1 MALNCNT
8 KHPLQHDG
16 TSQHQRFLEA
26 LEPSFVKIHEFDLR
40 DWMRFAY
47 HFAAK
52 LKYFSVN
59 DDQKPDGNWQ
69 AFLKSEEEIES
80 FLKDAALV
88 ENETW
93 LSETEREKIL
103 RREPQG
109 NYEPHLAL
117 FLSFLKLLKFQQ
129 EQINGLSKRHL
140 DFYYKEVLQLSLKPA
155 VPDRVHLIFEL
166 AKNAGQAILANDTQ
180 LEGGKDKNG
189 KPLFYSTG
197 EELVVNQAT
206 VAMLKSVFH
215 QQGESIRY
223 AEQTDSLDG
232 LGTEFTDE
240 HPNWQAFGN
249 ETWPAASLGFAL
261 ASKVLLLKEGTRNIT
276 VELSFAADSIPA
288 DFPDKEK
295 VQSQFLVLLSGEK
308 DWIQA
313 TDFEVGNAPRSRA
326 GKLRLTVQ
334 IDAAEKAIVPYD
346 PKIHEERFNTDLP
359 VLRVLI
365 NIGTEDGY
373 SVYAALEKAII
384 TEVNITVEVSG
395 IKDINLENDQGKLDG
410 SKPFYPF
417 GTQPRAGSN
426 FYLGS
431 AEIFQKNWE
440 HIKLNVAW
448 KNKPFNLQA
457 HYAAYTD
464 GGVTVTGDDYFT
476 FKARYLKD
484 NKWFPE
490 GVSAISK
497 GLFDEL
503 IIERDA
509 SDSGFKIATL
519 ASPLLIK
526 KGVDVNK
533 AVLKNYLAKQTLVSP
548 VKQKKIAKPVSAKF
562 EIAKFNPGFLKP
574 MTMIAAFSQAIKA
587 DYLRLTLDKSFLQ
600 EYFVNLMTK
609 AMIKIANEETANI
622 PNDPYTPQISS
633 FTVDYKAS
641 AINKFA
647 FGSKVSSEDKFRN
660 FKDRSIQLFHEQP
673 FGQSEQHVFL
683 KEQCAFLDP
692 NAKRNIRL
700 LPAYAP
706 EGEFY
711 IGLEKANASDMV
723 SLLIQALEGSE
734 DPLAP
739 TFTGNQAVE
748 WFALVNNEWQP
759 LNDNFVSKNST
770 NNLLRAGIVR
780 IQLPAGAN
788 SSNTLLDSGF
798 HWIKAQLPAGLK
810 YTSVCRIAGI
820 HAQAV
825 EASFND
831 RDNELSHLAASV
843 PAETIKKFIAKP
855 PLVKGVNQP
864 YATFG
869 GAAIEQD
876 VMFYQ
881 RVSERLR
888 HKNRAVNIWDYERL
902 VLQEFPSVY
911 KVKCL
916 NHTSINKQSG
926 TPDYFEINPGFV
938 SLIVIPDIRNQDS
951 FDPLQPR
958 ASQNLLREIE
968 DYIAPLNSL
977 HVKFDAD
984 NPDYETLFLDFRV
997 KFYNQFDPNAYLKIL
1012 NADIVRYLSPWAFGD
1027 FSDISFGGS
1036 IYKSVVIGF
1045 IEERPYIDFVS
1056 QVRMYHRKGEVDTNT
1071 SDVNFI
1077 SASSARAIL
1086 VSAIE
1091 HQINLIDN
1099 DLSCN
1104 E

>member
-26 LEPSFVKIHEFDLR
+26 LEPSFAKIHEFDLR
-40 DWMRFAY
+40 DWMRFAW

-52 LKYFSVN
+52 LKYFNIN
-59 DDQKPDGNWQ
+59 DDQNPDGNWQ

-88 ENETW
+88 EDETW
-93 LSETEREKIL
+93 ISETEREKIL

-117 FLSFLKLLKFQQ
+117 FLSFLKLLKFPQQ
-129 EQINGLSKRHL
+129 QINGLSKRHL

-166 AKNAGQAILANDTQ
+166 AKNATQAILAKETL

-189 KPLFYSTG
+189 KPLYYATD
-197 EELVVNQAT
+197 EELVVNLAS

-223 AEQTDSLDG
+223 AEQTNSRDG

-249 ETWPAASLGFAL
+249 ETWPSASLGFAL
-261 ASKVLLLKEGTRNIT
+261 ASKILLLKEGNRKIT
-276 VELSFAADSIPA
+276 VELSFSADSIPS

-313 TDFEVGNAPRSRA
+313 TDFEVSQIPGSVSS
-326 GKLRLTVQ
+326 KLSLIIN
-334 IDAAEKAIVPYD
+334 IDASEKAIVPYD

-365 NIGTEDGY
+365 NTGTEDGY
-373 SVYAALEKAII
+373 AVYTALEKAII
-384 TEVNITVEVSG
+384 TEAAITVEVSG
-395 IKDINLENDQGKLDG
+395 IKDISLENDQGKLDG

-426 FYLGS
+426 FYIGS
-431 AEIFQKNWE
+431 AEIFQKDWD
-440 HIKLNVAW
+440 HIKLNIAW
-448 KNKPFNLQA
+448 KNKPSNLES
-457 HYAAYTD
+457 HYSAYTD
-464 GGVTVTGDDYFT
+464 AGITVSGDDYFT

-490 GVSAISK
+490 GASAISK
-497 GLFDEL
+497 GLFGEL

-509 SDSGFKIATL
+509 SDAGFKIAAL

-526 KGVDVNK
+526 KGVDINK

-548 VKQKKIAKPVSAKF
+548 VKLKKTVKLVSAKF
-562 EIAKFNPGFLKP
+562 EIAKFNPGFSIP
-574 MTMIAAFSQAIKA
+574 MTAIAAFGQAIKA

-600 EYFVNLMTK
+600 EYFVNLMTQ
-609 AMIKIANEETANI
+609 AMIKIANEDDGNI

-641 AINKFA
+641 VTNKFA
-647 FGSKVSSEDKFRN
+647 FGSNAKPDTKFRN

-692 NAKRNIRL
+692 NAKRNIQL

-723 SLLIQALEGSE
+723 SLLIQAVEGSE

-759 LNDNFVSKNST
+759 LNDNFISKNST

-780 IQLPAGAN
+780 IQLPAGVN
-788 SSNTLLDSGF
+788 SSNTLLDAGY

-810 YTSVCRIAGI
+810 HTSVCRIAGI
-820 HAQAV
+820 HAQAI

-869 GAAIEQD
+869 GAAIEED

-902 VLQEFPSVY
+902 VLQEFPKVY
-911 KVKCL
+911 KAKCL
-916 NHTSINKQSG
+916 NHTSINKENG
-926 TPDYFEINPGFV
+926 TPGYFEINPGFV

-968 DYIAPLNSL
+968 DYIAPLNSM

-1012 NADIVRYLSPWAFGD
+1012 NEDIVRYLSPWAFGD

-1045 IEERPYIDFVS
+1045 IEERPYVDFVS
-1056 QVRMYHRKGEVDTNT
+1056 QVRIYHRKGETDNNT
-1071 SDVNFI
+1071 SDLNFI
-1077 SASSARAIL
+1077 SSTSARAIL
-1086 VSAIE
+1086 VSANE
-1091 HQINLIDN
+1091 HAISLIDN
-1099 DLSCN
+1099 DLTCN